1 MSSII
6 LCNLS
11 DANQYINEAKLQWVC
26 NVLQNLGVPE
36 EVYTSDIDAYRQ
48 TMSKMGIEVEI
59 VTNGGVN
66 IYKQTWHEG
75 KNGEERGWVPVKEE
89 NLIAQWKE
97 PTRIIKVEGQETFYE
112 IHLNE
117 WSILKTRQTHE

>member
-75 KNGEERGWVPVKEE
+75 KNGEESGWLPVKEE